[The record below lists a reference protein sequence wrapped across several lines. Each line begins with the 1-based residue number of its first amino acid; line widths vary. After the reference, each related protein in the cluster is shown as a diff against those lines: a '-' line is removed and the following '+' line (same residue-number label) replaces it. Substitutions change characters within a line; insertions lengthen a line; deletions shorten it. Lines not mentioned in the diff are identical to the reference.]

1 VLSEPEPLD
10 ASTQAQ
16 IATWRYPGVLAVYGV
31 TGPLD
36 PAVTW
41 LVRDDDGVVLGYVV
55 TGHEARVAGQPAD
68 PMALDVGWGMDPDR
82 IRRGLGRSFVAVA
95 VAHAARQ
102 GVLEGR
108 QRLRA
113 AILDWNEASL
123 RTAVSAGLRPVGE
136 VRNDVGR
143 FVIVERPVERG
154 A

>member
-1 VLSEPEPLD
+1 MLSEPEPLD
-10 ASTQAQ
+10 ATTQAL
-16 IATWRYPGVLAVYGV
+16 IGSWRYPGPLAAYDM

-41 LVRDDDGVVLGYVV
+41 VVRDDAGAVLGYVV
-55 TGHEARVAGQPAD
+55 TGHEARVAGQPED
-68 PMALDVGWGMDPDR
+68 PRAVDVGWAMAPDR
-82 IRRGLGRSFVAVA
+82 IRRGLGRAFVAAA

-136 VRNDVGR
+136 VRNDIGR
-143 FVIVERPVERG
+143 FVILERPVERG
-154 A
+154 G